1 MRPPAPISPVLTA
14 AQLARFRAYG
24 TPEAIRAG
32 QQLFGPGDAAYDL
45 VLVDEGEVSVIAPGS
60 AGAPEEVIVRAGPN
74 EFVGELS
81 LLTGQS
87 PILIGRATQDG
98 HAHRVRADALRRLMA
113 QEPELSDIV
122 LRALVARRAMLRG
135 SVARRAITMV
145 GHARASESL
154 ALRTYAARLALVH
167 QWLDAD
173 SPAAVALLR
182 ATGLQAGDLP
192 AVILADAVLR
202 RASPGDLAHRL
213 GITVDA
219 GATAVVDLAVIGAGP
234 AGLAAAVYGASEGL
248 STVVLDRAGPGGQAA
263 ASSRIENYLGFPSG
277 LSGGELT
284 GRAAV
289 QALKF
294 GAQLS
299 SPCDVAE
306 LDVDGQ
312 HLRVGLTDGAAIAA
326 RAAIIATGA
335 RYRTLA
341 LDGWDD
347 YLGSG
352 IYYAATEIEARACA
366 EAPVVVVGG
375 ANSAGQAALFLASR
389 GCDVTI
395 AIRGPDIGKSMSTYL
410 VDRILA
416 DPRIDVRLRAEV
428 TGLHGDEVLRAVTL
442 NRGEPRACEA
452 LFCFIGAA
460 PETGWLP
467 LLAANADGFL
477 LTDSQLEP
485 DDLGPDWELLGRRP
499 LPFECSV
506 PAVFAAGDV
515 RSGSMKRVAAAV
527 GEGASA
533 VRSVHA
539 AIGAARP

>member
-1 MRPPAPISPVLTA
+1 M
-14 AQLARFRAYG
+14 
-24 TPEAIRAG
+24 
-32 QQLFGPGDAAYDL
+32 
-45 VLVDEGEVSVIAPGS
+45 
-60 AGAPEEVIVRAGPN
+60 
-74 EFVGELS
+74 
-81 LLTGQS
+81 
-87 PILIGRATQDG
+87 
-98 HAHRVRADALRRLMA
+98 
-113 QEPELSDIV
+113 
-122 LRALVARRAMLRG
+122 
-135 SVARRAITMV
+135 
-145 GHARASESL
+145 
-154 ALRTYAARLALVH
+154 
-167 QWLDAD
+167 
-173 SPAAVALLR
+173 
-182 ATGLQAGDLP
+182 
-192 AVILADAVLR
+192 
-202 RASPGDLAHRL
+202 
-213 GITVDA
+213 
-219 GATAVVDLAVIGAGP
+219 VDLAVIGAGP

-299 SPCDVAE
+299 SPCDAAE
-306 LDVDGQ
+306 LAVDGQ

-428 TGLHGDEVLRAVTL
+428 TGLHGDDVLRAVTL

-477 LTDSQLEP
+477 LTDSSSS
-485 DDLGPDWELLGRRP
+485 RRSRTG
-499 LPFECSV
+499 L
-506 PAVFAAGDV
+506 
-515 RSGSMKRVAAAV
+515 
-527 GEGASA
+527 
-533 VRSVHA
+533 
-539 AIGAARP
+539 GAARPPPASLRMQRAGRVRRRRRPVRIDEARGGRVGEGVSAVDPSTPRSARLELTEIRPRK